1 MIVTNPALL
10 VSDVPTV
17 DFSEARRVAAELA
30 AMIERVD
37 PDSPI
42 AIVLRNARREL
53 ASLAQSATG
62 TVVGPF
68 RIAA

>member
-10 VSDVPTV
+10 VSEAPTI
-17 DFSEARRVAAELA
+17 DATEARRVAAELA
-30 AMIERVD
+30 AIIERLG

-42 AIVLRNARREL
+42 ALVLRNARREL

-62 TVVGPF
+62 AVVGPF